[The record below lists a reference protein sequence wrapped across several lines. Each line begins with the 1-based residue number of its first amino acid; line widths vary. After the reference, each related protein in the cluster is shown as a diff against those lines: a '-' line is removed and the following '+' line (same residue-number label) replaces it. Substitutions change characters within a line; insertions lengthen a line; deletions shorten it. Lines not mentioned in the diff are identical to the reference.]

1 MKLYNTIKESLQEA
15 PNRLALRILLWLEKE
30 PSDERLLPGSALQE
44 VPEGELR
51 HKIRA
56 YRNYIRKEK
65 VA

>member
-1 MKLYNTIKESLQEA
+1 MKLLKTIKQTIHEA
-15 PNRLALRILLWLEKE
+15 PNRLALRILMWIEKE
-30 PSDERLLPGSALQE
+30 PSNERLLPGSALQE

-56 YRNYIRKEK
+56 YRNYVRKEK